1 MPLRSGP
8 SDRRSGSPRSAI
20 VRFGATS
27 ISLEDAFDAMFVER
41 SDCDIREHRL
51 AFAQHRRDEA
61 ESYRKTLDGVRFTAR
76 EDARIREY
84 LSTGAPAATSK
95 GALAAPPGT
104 DGGADAA
111 DEADEADAL
120 IAKCKKGCIFA
131 TKNPT
136 EKSAIDV
143 FAAYAGCALCIG
155 FHRYLELVRDAGT
168 VPESFPEQD
177 VLALFLKHSDR
188 STGLASFPGF
198 VAAVSEL
205 AVAGGM
211 PERSGVLSVVALRPS
226 VVP

>member
-1 MPLRSGP
+1 
-8 SDRRSGSPRSAI
+8 
-20 VRFGATS
+20 
-27 ISLEDAFDAMFVER
+27 MFVER

-84 LSTGAPAATSK
+84 FSKGAHLAPSKGAPAAPSK
-95 GALAAPPGT
+95 GAPAAPPGT
-104 DGGADAA
+104 DGGADEA

-120 IAKCKKGCIFA
+120 IAKCKKGYTFA

-143 FAAYAGCALCIG
+143 FAAYAGGTLSIG

-168 VPESFPEQD
+168 VPESFPERD
-177 VLALFLKHSDR
+177 VLAQFLKHSDR

-211 PERSGVLSVVALRPS
+211 PERSGVLSVVALRAS